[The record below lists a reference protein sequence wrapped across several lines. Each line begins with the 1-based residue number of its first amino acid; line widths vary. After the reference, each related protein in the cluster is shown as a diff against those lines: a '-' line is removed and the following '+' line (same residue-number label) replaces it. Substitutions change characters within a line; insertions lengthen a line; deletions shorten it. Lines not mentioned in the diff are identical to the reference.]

1 VTATVK
7 SPAIAHNRM
16 FWKDTAPPSD
26 ISSL

>member
-1 VTATVK
+1 MATTVK

-16 FWKDTAPPSD
+16 FWKDTAPPGD